1 MKEPKRERLNRVSYT
16 IRRAQLLTYGGV
28 GAMVDFQDQTLMT
41 ATPESWAA
49 TEKIHDERFEKIL
62 DVDFFGAPT
71 VEEGITYSRFP
82 EWYFCPKCRR
92 FQPLNKW
99 KREFELSQR
108 KKFDKDRYMVKNIR
122 CSECKI
128 NLVPASIVMACEKGH
143 IDDFPWVKWVHANS
157 KERDNV
163 CNDPRLLFKVGTSA
177 AQGLEGMHI
186 QCVNC
191 GAKTSLKGSFNID
204 TFSKLDKLTE
214 YKFDFTCTGK
224 HPWKNTKEY
233 CEEYP
238 KTMQRGATS
247 VYFPYV
253 MSSLVIPPYSSELT
267 VKIENTQEFNDFIT
281 SVNTIKKYQPDETV
295 QKGSILQEIKDKSKL
310 IGLKIGENTEQI
322 EKTLERKIFDNN
334 DDIDFSQYK
343 IEEYEALNGEF
354 SIESN
359 GSGDFVREELPI
371 DEYGIPGVE
380 KVALIHKVREVQ
392 ALIGFSRIKPVKD
405 IDDDGFVS
413 IKEPDMN
420 WYPAHEVRGEGIFIQ
435 FNSGDIEKWLDN
447 NILNERLSILE
458 LNNKNSWASKQKSIS
473 SKLLFL
479 HTMSHLLIK
488 QLSFECGYNI
498 ASLKERLY
506 CMDEAEGKDMSG
518 IFIYTADG
526 DSEGSLGGLVRQGRP
541 DVFPKVFRKAIE
553 SAVACS
559 NDPVC
564 NLSLGQGRDSL
575 NLAACYSCALI
586 PETSCELFNS
596 FLDRGCI
603 IGTFEHPEIGFY
615 SEYIL
620 GEK

>member
-1 MKEPKRERLNRVSYT
+1 M
-16 IRRAQLLTYGGV
+16 
-28 GAMVDFQDQTLMT
+28 
-41 ATPESWAA
+41 
-49 TEKIHDERFEKIL
+49 
-62 DVDFFGAPT
+62 
-71 VEEGITYSRFP
+71 
-82 EWYFCPKCRR
+82 
-92 FQPLNKW
+92 
-99 KREFELSQR
+99 
-108 KKFDKDRYMVKNIR
+108 
-122 CSECKI
+122 
-128 NLVPASIVMACEKGH
+128 
-143 IDDFPWVKWVHANS
+143 
-157 KERDNV
+157 
-163 CNDPRLLFKVGTSA
+163 
-177 AQGLEGMHI
+177 
-186 QCVNC
+186 
-191 GAKTSLKGSFNID
+191 
-204 TFSKLDKLTE
+204 
-214 YKFDFTCTGK
+214 
-224 HPWKNTKEY
+224 
-233 CEEYP
+233 
-238 KTMQRGATS
+238 
-247 VYFPYV
+247 
-253 MSSLVIPPYSSELT
+253 
-267 VKIENTQEFNDFIT
+267 
-281 SVNTIKKYQPDETV
+281 
-295 QKGSILQEIKDKSKL
+295 
-310 IGLKIGENTEQI
+310 
-322 EKTLERKIFDNN
+322 
-334 DDIDFSQYK
+334 
-343 IEEYEALNGEF
+343 
-354 SIESN
+354 
-359 GSGDFVREELPI
+359 
-371 DEYGIPGVE
+371 
-380 KVALIHKVREVQ
+380 
-392 ALIGFSRIKPVKD
+392 KD

-615 SEYIL
+615 SEYVL
-620 GEK
+620 VEK